1 MSRTRVVKI
10 SPTVQDNLENQKN
23 NLNGGTNFSQK
34 TTPQDISWHDVN
46 FTVGKKN
53 ILTKCWGSVPSGKVA
68 AIMGPSGAGKSS
80 LLNVLAGRSAP
91 ASGIHITGH
100 VEVAGRKI
108 NPVSFR
114 EKIAYVMQED
124 SLLATSTPREA
135 LEFSARLRLPDS
147 TSKAAIQQ
155 IASRLLKNLGIEDC
169 ADTMIGGG
177 LIKGISGGQKKR
189 TSVGVELVTDPA
201 LLFLDEPTS
210 GLDSFA
216 ASEMVGLLKQVSY
229 SNAAVLCTI
238 HQPSSDVFFL
248 FDILVFLKD
257 GQVLYNG
264 PVNTVVEY
272 FSHQGFIC
280 PSNYNPS
287 DYIMFISQK
296 HSFEE
301 LQQKRLFMEYTQ
313 KQTPGSSERHSVTVT
328 LNVKASFLKQL
339 FWLLHRELLHTTRD
353 WGSLIGRFAITIFM
367 NILFGLVFLNAGNR
381 DDSNPTNF
389 NTHFGALVMV
399 TISSMFGPSQAV
411 MLAFPF
417 ERPMFMREYATGTY
431 GALAYFISKAAFEL
445 PMTMLQIIA
454 QYIIVYYMIGFQ
466 GSWISMMVVAWAL
479 GVTSSSVAVL
489 IGCLVEDVKQATEL
503 APLLF
508 IPQILFAGFF
518 VRLSQIPVFLRWAQ
532 YLCAMKYAI
541 NLLLIIEFDSS
552 LKSCQG
558 RAAFLCHGVLV
569 NNNVNKNQQWLY
581 IILLVVLF
589 VAFRAMGAVF
599 LVRKAKRFY

>member
-1 MSRTRVVKI
+1 
-10 SPTVQDNLENQKN
+10 
-23 NLNGGTNFSQK
+23 
-34 TTPQDISWHDVN
+34 
-46 FTVGKKN
+46 
-53 ILTKCWGSVPSGKVA
+53 
-68 AIMGPSGAGKSS
+68 
-80 LLNVLAGRSAP
+80 
-91 ASGIHITGH
+91 
-100 VEVAGRKI
+100 
-108 NPVSFR
+108 
-114 EKIAYVMQED
+114 
-124 SLLATSTPREA
+124 
-135 LEFSARLRLPDS
+135 
-147 TSKAAIQQ
+147 
-155 IASRLLKNLGIEDC
+155 
-169 ADTMIGGG
+169 
-177 LIKGISGGQKKR
+177 
-189 TSVGVELVTDPA
+189 
-201 LLFLDEPTS
+201 
-210 GLDSFA
+210 
-216 ASEMVGLLKQVSY
+216 
-229 SNAAVLCTI
+229 
-238 HQPSSDVFFL
+238 
-248 FDILVFLKD
+248 
-257 GQVLYNG
+257 
-264 PVNTVVEY
+264 
-272 FSHQGFIC
+272 
-280 PSNYNPS
+280 
-287 DYIMFISQK
+287 
-296 HSFEE
+296 
-301 LQQKRLFMEYTQ
+301 
-313 KQTPGSSERHSVTVT
+313 
-328 LNVKASFLKQL
+328 
-339 FWLLHRELLHTTRD
+339 
-353 WGSLIGRFAITIFM
+353 M